1 MGKGNRHRGG
11 HEGGRGGR
19 DDRGS
24 DKAFA
29 QRSFGGSG
37 QRHAGT
43 LGGTLGQA
51 ERHSDPCFDAIKGVR
66 GVRSKLEA
74 QEKTLGA
81 IPDFAVYLKAK
92 REMVAAEKA
101 LFKVPAFV
109 EYQKTRK
116 ELRSAVSI
124 LNDAKTKCEKC
135 SFTDAVKKE
144 EAAKVSQQAPTPA
157 PAPAAQPQAQA
168 PAA

>member
-11 HEGGRGGR
+11 NGGGGGRR

-24 DKAFA
+24 EKEFA

-43 LGGTLGQA
+43 LGGTLGQV
-51 ERHSDPCFDAIKGVR
+51 ERHSDPCFTAIKGVQ
-66 GVRSKLEA
+66 GVRGKLQA
-74 QEKTLGA
+74 QEKTLAA
-81 IPDFAVYLKAK
+81 IPDFATYLRAK
-92 REMVAAEKA
+92 REMVTAEKA
-101 LFKVPAFV
+101 LSKNPAFS

-116 ELRSAVSI
+116 ELRTAVST
-124 LNDAKTKCEKC
+124 LNDARTKCEKC
-135 SFTDAVKKE
+135 SFVD
-144 EAAKVSQQAPTPA
+144 AAKKDEVSKAQVAPVA
-157 PAPAAQPQAQA
+157 PAPAQQAPAQA

>member
-11 HEGGRGGR
+11 HGGNDGRGGK
-19 DDRGS
+19 DRGG
-24 DKAFA
+24 DKAFY

-37 QRHAGT
+37 QKHAGT

-51 ERHSDPCFDAIKGVR
+51 ERHSDACFDGIKGVR
-66 GVRSKLEA
+66 SVRSKLEA

-135 SFTDAVKKE
+135 SFTDAVKKD
-144 EAAKVSQQAPTPA
+144 EAARAAQQA
-157 PAPAAQPQAQA
+157 PAPAAPPQAQA